1 MANKGLI
8 QSQELQGVINKFSP
22 YLMEF
27 RKRLF
32 LTASVFLI
40 GLIVGF
46 IYNDKIVIYL
56 LNLFSLQG
64 VNIVFTSPFQF
75 INLAI
80 ATGVATGITFAFPLI
95 LSQVLSFLKPA
106 LRTKEYKTVTGFLP
120 FSLFLFLVGFVSGI
134 WMMKWQV
141 EIFLSRSI
149 ALGIGNV
156 LDISRL
162 LTVVVITSA
171 LLGIAFQ
178 TPIILLILLR
188 MKVIKHQQL
197 AKQRPWVYFG
207 SFIFA
212 LLLPP
217 DSIIFDIFAT
227 LPLVFLFDITL
238 ILNKLLERSKAGRR
252 VLEGE

>member
-1 MANKGLI
+1 
-8 QSQELQGVINKFSP
+8 
-22 YLMEF
+22 
-27 RKRLF
+27 
-32 LTASVFLI
+32 
-40 GLIVGF
+40 
-46 IYNDKIVIYL
+46 
-56 LNLFSLQG
+56 
-64 VNIVFTSPFQF
+64 
-75 INLAI
+75 
-80 ATGVATGITFAFPLI
+80 
-95 LSQVLSFLKPA
+95 
-106 LRTKEYKTVTGFLP
+106 
-120 FSLFLFLVGFVSGI
+120 
-134 WMMKWQV
+134 
-141 EIFLSRSI
+141 
-149 ALGIGNV
+149 LGIGNV